1 MLLTDVP
8 QCPPVRRR
16 LVAVRRR
23 AVCSCGWRIPLG
35 GGVGETL
42 ATVCCCVVANSR
54 LVAAPA
60 ACAN

>member
-1 MLLTDVP
+1 MSLTGVP

-16 LVAVRRR
+16 LDVRRRR

-35 GGVGETL
+35 DGVGETL
-42 ATVCCCVVANSR
+42 AAVCCCVAANSR